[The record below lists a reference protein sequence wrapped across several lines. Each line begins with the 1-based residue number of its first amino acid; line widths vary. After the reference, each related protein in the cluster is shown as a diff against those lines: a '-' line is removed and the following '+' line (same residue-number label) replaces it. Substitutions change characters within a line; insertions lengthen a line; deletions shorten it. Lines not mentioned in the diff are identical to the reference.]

1 MVACCSQYSDHQRE
15 LRRTY
20 INNSTKRPNRI
31 RPVQNITTNS
41 RILHNN
47 TRRHDRILRGT
58 RQLLKNQIHHLSQ
71 RGVLILEQLRDTEE
85 ERGSLVRGKLL
96 PGEQE
101 NRDLGQEGAA
111 CPGRDGGGIEQSCW
125 FS

>member
-1 MVACCSQYSDHQRE
+1 MACRSQYPDHQRE
-15 LRRTY
+15 QRGTY
-20 INNSTKRPNRI
+20 IDNPTKRPNRI

-41 RILHNN
+41 RILHDN
-47 TRRHDRILRGT
+47 TRRHDRILRGI

-85 ERGSLVRGKLL
+85 QRGSLVRGELL
-96 PGEQE
+96 PGEHE
-101 NRDLGQEGAA
+101 NRDLGQEGAT

-125 FS
+125 SS